1 MRAKKERRVENRGS
15 EVREMETVGVLEE
28 EEEEEEDIAV
38 IKLKDVD
45 GFIQKKM

>member
-15 EVREMETVGVLEE
+15 EVMEMETVGVLEE
-28 EEEEEEDIAV
+28 EGEEEEDIAA